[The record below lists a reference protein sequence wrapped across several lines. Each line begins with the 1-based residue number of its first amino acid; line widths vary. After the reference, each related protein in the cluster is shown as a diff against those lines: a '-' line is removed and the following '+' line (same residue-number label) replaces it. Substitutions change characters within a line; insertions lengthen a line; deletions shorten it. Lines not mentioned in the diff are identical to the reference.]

1 MGTKTFSKKLIAF
14 VSAVTL
20 SIGATLGATS
30 LNLTD
35 IFSKDSEIVASAT
48 GQVSGGGRPASGLQ
62 QAQPGQVT
70 LSHSVGCR
78 IYLAKN
84 SIFTRDPKGI
94 TTSTVSEL
102 DVYKDCAVY
111 ELSGEYGKYVNDST
125 LDLNRFGTGGKAF
138 TVDQKQILSTNAGFN
153 NSERAWNFAE
163 VLYSNSGVTPFSH
176 DGGAGCMSSLATW
189 ANDTFSDS
197 ALGEK
202 DKSYAGLNTFL
213 TKYRARLGDSNYVGH
228 GLPKSVSEFIQGKW
242 SIVVEPLIL
251 TKANGGVYAISFN
264 DFIRPQDTQTTFSGG
279 SFAIINGQ
287 NSYIGSGCAWKYFY
301 DKDNK
306 SISRY
311 NNDGVGKV
319 VYATL
324 GEFYADFV
332 YSNATGNHVINTSK
346 SDGGKCAGFGVFA
359 TSASFT
365 TGYKSAKVNKNFAF
379 YTKALTAD
387 GKTVGVETQE
397 NQDSTLKK
405 KGTSK
410 LHGYNEGCGQ
420 TTVTNTDVCTRYIIF
435 DENNPTDT
443 GATASW
449 FKSSADLKFN
459 NIGFY
464 TWSSKYRPEYET
476 LKGKDVNYATGAD
489 AQVGTKGGS
498 LNFKKLYSRMLGGEK
513 NLSSNDSAASDIRN
527 SIGNYV
533 PIQAYTSVLA
543 YKTNTKTSLSNLYAS
558 MDSSKIHVASRKVVT
573 SSGQTDFELGSNYTA
588 YLYYGDSKSR
598 SSLDSI
604 ALDIANKMSNGI
616 GALNHTSYAGGKKD
630 VITMGE
636 EVSKNGSSRS
646 SSEMALNSMMNMST
660 AGLVNSGVSV
670 NAAGD
675 TYGSDKDTKQSKIGI
690 SVEMLVPEILV
701 KSYAQIIHRDKSGK
715 ITLSKKY
722 VSDPYSIYTDY
733 AEFNGLIG
741 DVTSSLKGK
750 TSFMLAFP
758 NKSAYA
764 DYSLE
769 NTDGSTV
776 ANSVFPTWT
785 LSSQLGYAMLTK
797 FAKVALSST
806 DTDILVRP
814 TSWYGDIVIPA
825 ELRAAA
831 DGSKFTGFTLY
842 YIVDEYETPVRD
854 TTMNLKANELNYIY
868 PTTLGDTR
876 GVLIK
881 TISTTY
887 LNTFNIDKNTSK
899 DNSYSGTLIDAEK
912 SSKGINLLYSTLPI
926 NGKPQLFDLEAKD
939 RKSFTNITTN
949 VTLNHAVN
957 MVRGSYNDKYVVSS
971 FNKAN
976 TNFAGTHFY
985 NDVLRLSIG
994 NVGSSVPSS
1003 IGSGKTGVSAT
1014 GYDRFRWSCDRA
1026 ASIGYDV
1033 VSNGQTYHFTYS
1045 ATPFEGGQSQ
1055 TNAGYNVNETVN
1067 RYVTVDKSTA
1077 SNATSGM
1084 ISTGRVKATNSAY
1097 GYRAY
1102 SVKNY
1107 DKTFKFYPEVAMS
1120 AWKYDDSTG
1129 VLNSYSDV
1137 THGTVYVLGEKV
1149 RSLKATAMYGIAVN
1163 GAANG
1168 KNLAGATKS
1177 DTVAAGSDA
1186 KALSKKFNNL
1196 QVIYAGGNVNVAA
1209 SGNFSIDLSGFAL
1222 DQIDKDKDKKL
1233 VTSNGNGVYTDVVS
1247 DNSNLKKT
1255 WGSDAYDAQSEY
1267 QKWVEE
1273 VKNSL
1278 AVDMS
1283 LQVSKDLNG
1292 QNVVKNYNG
1301 YKASVGKVDGGNIE
1315 STTSYALTYKNGV
1328 VVEDTAYAELIKA
1341 LRQYAGVSSDAEAK
1355 ALFEA
1360 SGINK
1365 EILSSIESSTN
1376 GSSEKV
1382 DGFAGDHWYD
1392 ETVRTFVV
1400 RYYKCAPIK
1409 MSNITVSDKI
1419 DINAGPS
1426 QSTKSKTLFS
1436 NGYVGKWYLT
1446 VYLKSANSAMPS
1458 LTLYDAKKQ
1467 NYDADSVL
1475 IAKQHVEQAD
1485 FVIPDATTADARK

>member
-62 QAQPGQVT
+62 QAKPGQVT
-70 LSHSVGCR
+70 LSSSVGCR

-111 ELSGEYGKYVNDST
+111 ELSGVFGSSVNSGYSV
-125 LDLNRFGTGGKAF
+125 LNRFGTGGKAF
-138 TVDQKQILSTNAGFN
+138 TVDSRQILSSGAGYN
-153 NSERAWNFAE
+153 NSTNAWNFGG

-176 DGGAGCMSSLATW
+176 DGGAGCMNSLATW
-189 ANDTFSDS
+189 ANTTFSDS

-202 DKSYAGLNTFL
+202 DKSYSGLNTFL
-213 TKYRARLGDSNYVGH
+213 TNYRAKLGDSNYVGH
-228 GLPKSVSEFIQGKW
+228 GLPKTSSEFIQGKW
-242 SIVVEPLIL
+242 SIIVEPLIL

-279 SFAIINGQ
+279 NFAIINGQ

-301 DKDNK
+301 DSDHS
-306 SISRY
+306 SISRSS
-311 NNDGVGKV
+311 NDGVGKV

-324 GEFYADFV
+324 GEFYADFTFK
-332 YSNATGNHVINTSK
+332 NLKINTHS

-359 TSASFT
+359 TSTSFT
-365 TGYKSAKVNKNFAF
+365 VGSKSAKVNKNFAF

-420 TTVTNTDVCTRYIIF
+420 TTVTNTDVCTRYITF

-513 NLSSNDSAASDIRN
+513 NLYSNDSASSDIRN
-527 SIGNYV
+527 AIGNYV
-533 PIQAYTSVLA
+533 PIQAYTSVLV

-660 AGLVNSGVSV
+660 AGLVNSGISV

-701 KSYAQIIHRDKSGK
+701 KSYAQIIHRDKTGK

-769 NTDGSTV
+769 KTDGSTV

-814 TSWYGDIVIPA
+814 TSWSGDIVIPA

-842 YIVDEYETPVRD
+842 YIVDEYETPVKD

-881 TISTTY
+881 TISTKY

-1033 VSNGQTYHFTYS
+1033 VSNGQTYRFTYS

-1055 TNAGYNVNETVN
+1055 TNAGYNVNETIN

-1120 AWKYDDSTG
+1120 AWKYDDSKG

-1233 VTSNGNGVYTDVVS
+1233 ITSNGNGVYTDVVS

-1355 ALFEA
+1355 AMFEA

>member
-20 SIGATLGATS
+20 SIGAILGATS
-30 LNLTD
+30 LDLTD
-35 IFSKDSEIVASAT
+35 IFSKDSEIVASAIGGTSSDSGRLT
-48 GQVSGGGRPASGLQ
+48 GQGTT
-62 QAQPGQVT
+62 AQPGQIQFSNT
-70 LSHSVGCR
+70 TNNVGCR

-84 SIFTRDPKGI
+84 TLFMNKDKTI
-94 TTSTVSEL
+94 TPESTSAL
-102 DVYKDCAVY
+102 DTYKDCALY
-111 ELSGEYGKYVNDST
+111 EVSGSWGSLINEGKTTLYGYYA
-125 LDLNRFGTGGKAF
+125 GTECSIS
-138 TVDQKQILSTNAGFN
+138 QKQILSTNKG
-153 NSERAWNFAE
+153 
-163 VLYSNSGVTPFSH
+163 SNTSWDFTKLLGTGHSVAPFSIR
-176 DGGAGCMSSLATW
+176 GGSDCMRGLVSWSNT
-189 ANDTFSDS
+189 TFSDDSLGVTSGDYKLLS
-197 ALGEK
+197 AIL
-202 DKSYAGLNTFL
+202 
-213 TKYRARLGDSNYVGH
+213 SNYKNCIGESVYVGR
-228 GLPKSVSEFIQGKW
+228 GLPTNVSSFVSGNW
-242 SIVVEPLIL
+242 SIVVEPVIL
-251 TKANGGVYAISFN
+251 LKGSKCYAISFN
-264 DFIRPQDTQTTFSGG
+264 DFVRPQDTQGGLSNSAMAQIANKNYSVGSNSFWRICYQNNHASITRTDSSGSVPELIFNTVKCYFA
-279 SFAIINGQ
+279 SFKYNYINVD
-287 NSYIGSGCAWKYFY
+287 A
-301 DKDNK
+301 
-306 SISRY
+306 
-311 NNDGVGKV
+311 
-319 VYATL
+319 
-324 GEFYADFV
+324 
-332 YSNATGNHVINTSK
+332 SK
-346 SDGGKCAGFGVFA
+346 SYGGKCAGFGVFA
-359 TSASFT
+359 VGTSFKGSST
-365 TGYKSAKVNKNFAF
+365 AKLEKNYAI
-379 YTKALTAD
+379 YSSDLTAD
-387 GKTVGVETQE
+387 GKTVSVKTSHSSS
-397 NQDSTLKK
+397 DST
-405 KGTSK
+405 K
-410 LHGYNEGCGQ
+410 LEGFNGGSGQ
-420 TTVTNTDVCTRYIIF
+420 TVITNTDACTRYITY
-435 DENNPTDT
+435 NGNADT

-449 FKSSADLKFN
+449 FSSAKDTSFQ

-464 TWSSKYRPEYET
+464 SWGTAANKYSIS
-476 LKGKDVNYATGAD
+476 LKNGNKPVEATFATEDGK
-489 AQVGTKGGS
+489 KGGTVD
-498 LNFKKLYSRMLGGEK
+498 LYKMFVRMLGANDVALAEK
-513 NLSSNDSAASDIRN
+513 DKKVTAPDAMKS
-527 SIGNYV
+527 SIGNYRV
-533 PIQAYTSVLA
+533 VQAFTSALGFYA
-543 YKTNTKTSLSNLYAS
+543 NETNLSELNKGLTSGAI
-558 MDSSKIHVASRKVVT
+558 KIRAQKITTGS
-573 SSGQTDFELGSNYTA
+573 TDTFSLGYNYSA
-588 YLYYGDSKSR
+588 EMYYGNSNSR
-598 SSLDSI
+598 SSLDSV
-604 ALDIANKMSNGI
+604 AADIAKSINSSSGLYHKSLSTI
-616 GALNHTSYAGGKKD
+616 
-630 VITMGE
+630 GE
-636 EVSKNGSSRS
+636 EVISAPSYQDSIN
-646 SSEMALNSMMNMST
+646 AMMNMST
-660 AGLVNSGVSV
+660 AGLVNSGAPVSFMKNSFGT
-670 NAAGD
+670 NANNTA
-675 TYGSDKDTKQSKIGI
+675 SKKNQKLSKIGLSI
-690 SVEMLVPEILV
+690 ELFVPEKTV
-701 KSYAQIIHRDKSGK
+701 KSYAQIIKRDKNGK
-715 ITLSKKY
+715 VTKSNKF
-722 VSDPYSIYTDY
+722 VSDDYSIYDGN
-733 AEFNGLIG
+733 ASFSDLPSELNN
-741 DVTSSLKGK
+741 LKGK
-750 TSFMLAFP
+750 TVYMLAFP
-758 NKSAYA
+758 NKGTYSG
-764 DYSLE
+764 YSLE
-769 NTDGSTV
+769 STNGSLI
-776 ANSVFPTWT
+776 ADSVFPIWT
-785 LSSQLGYAMLTK
+785 LSSTNGLNTLKAFTRL
-797 FAKVALSST
+797 ALSST
-806 DTDILVRP
+806 DTEIFVNPLTWVGGGDAIMPATYDICA
-814 TSWYGDIVIPA
+814 SS
-825 ELRAAA
+825 
-831 DGSKFTGFTLY
+831 DGKNFVGYTVY
-842 YIVDEYETPVRD
+842 YIVDEYETPVKD

-868 PTTLGDTR
+868 PTTLGDTS
-876 GVLIK
+876 GVLVK
-881 TISTTY
+881 TVSSKH
-887 LNTFNIDKNTSK
+887 LSTFNIDKNTSK

-912 SSKGINLLYSTLPI
+912 TSKGINLLYSTIPI
-926 NGKPQLFDLEAKD
+926 NGKTQLFDLEAKD

-985 NDVLRLSIG
+985 NDVLRLSVG
-994 NVGSSVPSS
+994 NIGSSVPSS

-1026 ASIGYDV
+1026 ASIEYNV
-1033 VSNGQTYHFTYS
+1033 VSEGKTYKFSYGV
-1045 ATPFEGGQSQ
+1045 TPFEGGQSQ
-1055 TNAGYNVNETVN
+1055 TNAGYNVSETIN
-1067 RYVTVDKSTA
+1067 RYVTVDKPTA

-1292 QNVVKNYNG
+1292 GNVVKTYNG

-1341 LRQYAGVSSDAEAK
+1341 LKQYAGVSSDAEAK

-1392 ETVRTFVV
+1392 ETIRTFVV

-1446 VYLKSANSAMPS
+1446 VYLKSANSSMPS